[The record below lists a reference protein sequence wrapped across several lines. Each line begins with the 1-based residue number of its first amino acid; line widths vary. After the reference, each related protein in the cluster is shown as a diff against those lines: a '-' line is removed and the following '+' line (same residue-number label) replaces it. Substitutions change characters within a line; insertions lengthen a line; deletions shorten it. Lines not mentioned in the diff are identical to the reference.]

1 MRLVG
6 RQSAL
11 SPQPLM
17 AERIKPMYIGST
29 DNASTHIVKSSSRR
43 CRLPCHTRTQATNST
58 VNMTPQMISICYVQP
73 QMISIC
79 CISADCSNS
88 GSVPRQS
95 VIDEPRMSSMIATK
109 STKAQ
114 LDEYGSLSR
123 LDAHV
128 PEWVEP

>member
-6 RQSAL
+6 KQSAL

-29 DNASTHIVKSSSRR
+29 DNASTHMVKSSSRR
-43 CRLPCHTRTQATNST
+43 CRLPCHTRTRATNST
-58 VNMTPQMISICYVQP
+58 VKMTPQMISICW
-73 QMISIC
+73 
-79 CISADCSNS
+79 ISADCSNP

-95 VIDEPRMSSMIATK
+95 VIDEPRMSIMIATK

>member
-29 DNASTHIVKSSSRR
+29 DNASTHIVKSSNSR
-43 CRLPCHTRTQATNST
+43 CRLPCHTRTRATNST
-58 VNMTPQMISICYVQP
+58 VKMTPQTISI
-73 QMISIC
+73 SW
-79 CISADCSNS
+79 ISADCSNP

-95 VIDEPRMSSMIATK
+95 VIDEPRMSIMIATK